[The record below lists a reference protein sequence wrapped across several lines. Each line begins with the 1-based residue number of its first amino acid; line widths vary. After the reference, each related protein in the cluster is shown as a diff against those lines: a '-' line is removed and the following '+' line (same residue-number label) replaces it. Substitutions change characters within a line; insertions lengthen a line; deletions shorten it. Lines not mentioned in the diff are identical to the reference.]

1 MPRGFACGVACRCG
15 GLWLELLQLV
25 AFCTQPAG
33 MAAARLPS
41 VRLLI
46 CQLAG
51 FGQTRQKEKTLKTVL
66 WIKAAAAGLLMP
78 GACLLNNNGTVFF

>member
-1 MPRGFACGVACRCG
+1 MWVCLPVRRSVAG
-15 GLWLELLQLV
+15 LLQLV

-66 WIKAAAAGLLMP
+66 WI
-78 GACLLNNNGTVFF
+78 